1 MNKNE
6 LAAAI
11 GLGLGTISRY
21 INMGLPCEKEKGVYA
36 FDIDEVQDWIDD
48 NIDRRP
54 QSQNEYRPTLK
65 EVAAWGISFAQSLMY
80 YVGKCKHCQ
89 AKMLNDVQSGR
100 FGNKR

>member
-21 INMGLPCEKEKGVYA
+21 INMGLPCEKVGRILN
-36 FDIDEVQDWIDD
+36 FDIDEVQNWIDD

-54 QSQNEYRPTLK
+54 QNEYRPSLK
-65 EVAAWGISFAQSLMY
+65 EVASWGLNFAQSLMSY
-80 YVGKCKHCQ
+80 IEKCKPCQ
-89 AKMLNDVQSGR
+89 AKILQDAKSGK
-100 FGNKR
+100 FGGKR